1 MTAMKQTLVVTLG
14 VLISTGIGSDALAHH
29 SFAMF
34 DNLKC
39 LTINGT
45 VRTFQWNFPHSWI
58 WLDVPDAKGNVDA
71 WGFEGEPPSNLSQ
84 DGWKKNSL
92 KKGDKVALRYSP
104 LRNGKNGGAFSAV
117 TLPDGKVLTG
127 ARGRSDLCIPKK

>member
-1 MTAMKQTLVVTLG
+1 MNTRTHLLTLTLG
-14 VLISTGIGSDALAHH
+14 MLATATMPRDAAAHH

-39 LTINGT
+39 RTINGT

-58 WLDVPDAKGNVDA
+58 WLDVPDSKGNVDA

-92 KKGDKVALRYSP
+92 KRGDKVALRYSP

-117 TLPDGKVLTG
+117 TLPDGTVLTG
-127 ARGRSDLCIPKK
+127 ARGRSDLCAPKK